1 MAHLP
6 AEVRERDEHEAD
18 ANVQVDAILRP
29 APRGTITGDQR
40 HGKGH
45 AAARNGMGRA
55 HAEGLALGHALRR
68 GAREVQEAGDD
79 CAGNEWSGVDAARQ
93 YP

>member
-1 MAHLP
+1 
-6 AEVRERDEHEAD
+6 
-18 ANVQVDAILRP
+18 
-29 APRGTITGDQR
+29 
-40 HGKGH
+40 
-45 AAARNGMGRA
+45 MGRA